1 MPQTT
6 QVKCAAP
13 QVPVA
18 RPHGSRKCVD
28 DGGARRGAASSDR
41 NFEEQGGFCKNR
53 YVNEDAGDRR
63 TTFLHLGRGLGRRLL
78 REERRVDVREHTA
91 GGDGDRTQE
100 LVELFVVADS

>member
-1 MPQTT
+1 MGHG
-6 QVKCAAP
+6 
-13 QVPVA
+13 VA
-18 RPHGSRKCVD
+18 GHGGERA
-28 DGGARRGAASSDR
+28 GGSLHREC
-41 NFEEQGGFCKNR
+41 FEEQGGFCKNR